1 MIETNVPHSG
11 GDDAQVASSGGNEPP
26 SETDLS
32 EQDLPDSPDSD
43 TDPLDPDTPDSDSQY
58 LPPFSRKRL
67 TRRQWQLAFTLMG
80 TSILICIV
88 VVATNLISVPYVS
101 FSPGAVYSLSEAVS
115 LDDGE
120 GEFAIYPP
128 ESDMGF
134 VTVRRSRQLNL
145 WRLFFDSLD
154 DRIDIRREQNVNRGL
169 SLQELDRIRAADML
183 TSQGNAVEV
192 AFRHLN
198 YTRVILVPNFREDS
212 AIETIQCYLGQSDDP
227 EVMASRNSFED
238 EAVLTLPDGSQVT
251 TTIEGLRL
259 LADSSN
265 RQMRENLQAFWQ
277 STTKLLF
284 GDILTS
290 ANGQPVQTTSD
301 LFAALEGVQPGDTFN
316 LEVQF
321 FDQPAREISLKL
333 NESNSDEGV
342 LVLDEVVT
350 ETSQTC
356 PDSQSWLV
364 ANWPDLELIT
374 KVSFD
379 TGDVGGPSAGLA
391 FALAVV
397 DLLTEGDLTGGYR
410 VATTGIFRTPFSDE
424 VSSVGGVRQKTTAVR
439 NSGYDIFLV
448 PENDYDEAIAAAGD
462 KLRVERVSTL
472 RDALA
477 ILECLGGD
485 PVISDSAISSST
497 ISSGE
502 QPAIADSSVC

>member
-1 MIETNVPHSG
+1 MIETNVPHSE
-11 GDDAQVASSGGNEPP
+11 GDGAQVASSGGNEPP
-26 SETDLS
+26 SETDSS

-43 TDPLDPDTPDSDSQY
+43 APDSDPQY

-88 VVATNLISVPYVS
+88 VVATNLITVPYVS

-154 DRIDIRREQNVNRGL
+154 DRIDIKREENVNRGL

-192 AFRHLN
+192 ALRYLN
-198 YTRVILVPNFREDS
+198 HTRVILVPNIREDDF
-212 AIETIQCYLGQSDDP
+212 AIETIRCYLGQSDDP
-227 EVMASRNSFED
+227 EVMASRDSFED
-238 EAVLTLPDGSQVT
+238 ATVLTLPDGSQAPT
-251 TTIEGLRL
+251 IIEGLRL
-259 LADSSN
+259 LADSNSG
-265 RQMRENLQAFWQ
+265 QMRENLQAFWQ

-284 GDILTS
+284 GDILVS
-290 ANGQPVQTTSD
+290 ANGQTVQTTSD
-301 LFAALEGVQPGDTFN
+301 LFVALEDVQPGDTLN
-316 LEVQF
+316 LEMQF
-321 FDQPAREISLKL
+321 LDQPSREISLKL

-342 LVLDEVVT
+342 LILDEVVT
-350 ETSQTC
+350 ESSQAC
-356 PDSQSWLV
+356 PESQSWLAV
-364 ANWPDLELIT
+364 NWPDLELIT

-410 VATTGIFRTPFSDE
+410 VATTGIFQTPISDE
-424 VSSVGGVRQKTTAVR
+424 ISSVGGVRQKTTAVR
-439 NSGYDIFLV
+439 NNGYDIFLV

-462 KLRVERVSTL
+462 KLRVERVNTL
-472 RDALA
+472 REALA

-485 PVISDSAISSST
+485 PVISGSAISSRAISGSAISGNGQST
-497 ISSGE
+497 T
-502 QPAIADSSVC
+502 ADSSAC